1 MWPHTSKTVSPNTPS
16 PGEMP
21 LRLSAGYHQLWWVWL
36 TACTCTC
43 TLRMCH
49 TMGVV
54 RGDEREGLSQDQLEI
69 IYHALLMAMGDYT
82 TDARGDI
89 GVV

>member
-1 MWPHTSKTVSPNTPS
+1 
-16 PGEMP
+16 
-21 LRLSAGYHQLWWVWL
+21 
-36 TACTCTC
+36 
-43 TLRMCH
+43 MCH

-54 RGDEREGLSQDQLEI
+54 RGDEHEGLSQDQLEI
-69 IYHALLMAMGDYT
+69 IYHALLLAMGDYT